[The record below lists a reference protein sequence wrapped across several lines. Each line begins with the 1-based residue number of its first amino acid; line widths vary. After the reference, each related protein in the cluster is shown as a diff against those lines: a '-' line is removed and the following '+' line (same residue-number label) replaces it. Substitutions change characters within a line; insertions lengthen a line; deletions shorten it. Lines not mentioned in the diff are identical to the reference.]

1 MSNATLQAGYRFV
14 RFCYVFPPQSVEY
27 MGKGK
32 GKGKKRKEKKRKRA
46 EGDMSTAA
54 DRQTMNTKDLSQ
66 WKKLGE
72 KRTWGQGHLV
82 LISSRNR
89 SLSMTVAPT
98 PTKKLL
104 LYYSMW
110 KYNIILGIIE
120 SGE

>member
-1 MSNATLQAGYRFV
+1 
-14 RFCYVFPPQSVEY
+14 

-89 SLSMTVAPT
+89 SLSMTVPT